1 MENNEMNQT
10 QENMI
15 KGIQATVK
23 IARWVY
29 EAAVNE
35 GFSQK
40 HAFDMSIA
48 YVNCILTAGKG
59 AVK

>member
-1 MENNEMNQT
+1 MENNETNQT

-23 IARWVY
+23 VARWVY
-29 EAAVNE
+29 EAAVDE
-35 GFSQK
+35 GFSQE
-40 HAFDMSIA
+40 HAFAMSIA
-48 YVNCILTAGKG
+48 YLNCVLTAGKG